1 MKVEPGLLDINV
13 ILQKNTSP
21 SYNQIEN
28 NLETMTD
35 EEKDLI
41 KKYLDIEKCYRY
53 ALREMSARLENLDDN
68 CSLHFAHN
76 PIHHIESRVKTPAS
90 IIEKM
95 KRRGYPYTIEVLK
108 EKIYDI
114 AGMRVIC
121 NYINDIYQIITLMKQ
136 QKDLKIRLSKDYIMH
151 PKPTGY
157 RSLHIVFEMQI
168 YVDNQQVMVPIEIQ
182 FRTIAMDMWASL
194 EHELR
199 YKSRQFE
206 FSDEDKDKL
215 KLYSDELYQIDKSMQ
230 RMYIAKILEEEDND

>member
-1 MKVEPGLLDINV
+1 VKVEPGLLDINV

>member
-1 MKVEPGLLDINV
+1 M

-21 SYNQIEN
+21 SYNQIED
-28 NLETMTD
+28 NLETMSK
-35 EEKDLI
+35 EEIELI
-41 KKYLDIEKCYRY
+41 KEYLKIEKCYRY

-95 KRRGYPYTIEVLK
+95 RRRGYPFTIDILK
-108 EKIYDI
+108 EKVYDI

-136 QKDLKIRLSKDYIMH
+136 QKDLKIRLSKDYILH
-151 PKPTGY
+151 PKATGY

-168 YVDNQQVMVPIEIQ
+168 YVDNKQVMVPIEIQ

-199 YKSRQFE
+199 YKSKKNE
-206 FSDEDKDKL
+206 FSEEDKDKL
-215 KLYSDELYQIDKSMQ
+215 KLYSDELYQIDKNMQ
-230 RMYIAKILEEEDND
+230 RMYISKIIEEEDND

>member
-1 MKVEPGLLDINV
+1 MVSE
-13 ILQKNTSP
+13 LQS
-21 SYNQIEN
+21 
-28 NLETMTD
+28 MT
-35 EEKDLI
+35 EEDRELI
-41 KKYLDIEKCYRY
+41 GEYLKIEKCYRY

-76 PIHHIESRVKTPAS
+76 PIHHIESRVKTPAA
-90 IIEKM
+90 IIEKIH
-95 KRRGYPYTIEVLK
+95 RRGYPVTMEVLK

-121 NYINDIYQIITLMKQ
+121 NYINDIYQIVTMMKQ
-136 QKDLKIRLSKDYIMH
+136 QKDLKIKISKDYIRN

-157 RSLHIVFEMQI
+157 RSLHIVFEMAI
-168 YVDNQQVMVPIEIQ
+168 YVDNIQVYVPIEIQ

-199 YKSRQFE
+199 YKSPGYE

-215 KLYSDELYQIDKSMQ
+215 KLYSDQLYQIDLSMQ
-230 RMYIAKILEEEDND
+230 KMYITKIIEEEEND